1 MPESNP
7 EIEALRSAL
16 AVSPENHLLRGLLG
30 DALLKYGHHEEAAKV
45 LEEAVRQQ
53 RDSWPLKIKLARAM
67 RQLGD
72 VEQALMLLSGLSRE
86 MTPPADGLI
95 LMARLQAGKGELSQA
110 AKTYGRA
117 VKLSPGERDLGLE
130 EELYPFYQ
138 PDGAEDEDAA
148 ESESGFANV
157 GGGGDDDDDDEDD
170 DDNDIFAGAIA
181 VPVEGGFKDIAAPLE
196 RPNVNFSNVGGMEG
210 VKEEIRMKIIMPLQ
224 HPELFKAYG
233 KKAGGGILLYGPPG
247 CGKTHIARCTAG
259 EVGATFMAIGIN
271 DVLDMWI
278 GNSERNLHEIFEQAR
293 RKKPCVLFFDEV
305 DALGASRS
313 DMKHNAGRNVINQ
326 FLSELDGVE
335 SDNEGVLVLA
345 ATNAPWHL
353 DSAFRRPG
361 RFDRIIFV
369 PPADQAGRE
378 AILRVQLKGKP
389 SEDVDFVKVA
399 KHSEGFSGADL
410 QATVEVAIE
419 GLLQTAMKTG
429 KITPIRTADLLNAAK
444 KQKPTTREWF
454 ATAKNYAMYAN
465 QGGHYDEILQY
476 LNVKR

>member
-7 EIEALRSAL
+7 EIDALRSAL
-16 AVSPENHLLRGLLG
+16 AVSPDNHLLRGLLG
-30 DALLKYGHHEEAAKV
+30 DALLKYGHHAEAAKI
-45 LEEAVRQQ
+45 LEEAVSQQ

-67 RQLGD
+67 KQMGD
-72 VEQALMLLSGLSRE
+72 SEQALMLLNGLTRE
-86 MTPPADGLI
+86 STPPADGLV
-95 LMARLQAGKGELSQA
+95 LVARLQAAKGELAQA

-117 VKLSPGERDLGLE
+117 VKLSADQRDMGLE

-138 PDGAEDEDAA
+138 PEGED
-148 ESESGFANV
+148 
-157 GGGGDDDDDDEDD
+157 DDEEEPEAQGELADDDDEEEDD
-170 DDNDIFAGAIA
+170 DDFAGPGMIA
-181 VPVEGGFKDIAAPLE
+181 LLTEGSPKNIASPME
-196 RPNVNFSNVGGMEG
+196 RPDVNFENVGGMEG

-224 HPELFKAYG
+224 HPDLFKAYG

-259 EVGATFMAIGIN
+259 EVGASFMAIGIS

-278 GNSERNLHEIFEQAR
+278 GSSEKNLHEIFEQAR
-293 RKKPCVLFFDEV
+293 RKSPCVLFFDEV
-305 DALGASRS
+305 DALGASRTDLRHS
-313 DMKHNAGRNVINQ
+313 AGRNTINQ
-326 FLSELDGVE
+326 FLSELDGVD
-335 SDNEGVLVLA
+335 STNDGVLILA

-369 PPADQAGRE
+369 PPADQLGRE
-378 AILRVQLKGKP
+378 EILRVLIKGKP
-389 SEDVDFVKVA
+389 SDDVDYAKVA
-399 KHSEGFSGADL
+399 KQTEGFSGADL
-410 QATVEVAIE
+410 RATIELAVE
-419 GLLQTAMKTG
+419 GLLHTAMKTG
-429 KITPIRTADLLNAAK
+429 KITPIRTADLLAAAK

-476 LNVKR
+476 MNVKR